1 MSRVW
6 SIVVAVVLLVLL
18 CAGCSHDGPAATPQA
33 AASASAKPL
42 PLPPIGAGTAKAP
55 EDAPRFYDLVANLP
69 ACSIYHRGLSIDLGT
84 KAARWRR
91 GYSVGPFDD
100 VSYVD
105 REGATFARVF
115 AKRLSYEFWLD
126 EPENAV
132 FVGLRVHSGIASRLS
147 AYIDNKNA
155 GSARLGTNETRVVTL
170 PVRQHKLAAGR
181 HTLLLRFWGIRRLPP
196 GSKRAPYAEIDWLRV
211 GVKDDL
217 SATYAAPTLKDIVA
231 NEALDGRPKRS
242 IVLRAPSTV
251 RCAMRVAPDAK
262 LRVSLGFWG
271 SGKGRAEVRVVAD
284 GEPPVTLKQ
293 RKVTG
298 GKGATWTP
306 LHLDLGRFAGKL
318 IGLELRA
325 LEATRGGRVVF
336 GDPAI
341 VHSGPAAKPAPH
353 TDTVVLVIASGL
365 HRSGIPPWGPIGKL
379 SALGELTRQGVA
391 FDNYRAPTTVPAG
404 VVASMLTG
412 LSPRAHSLEDHAA
425 RLPASVRTI
434 NSIVKEA
441 SGRTAM
447 FTGVPTTFAAFGFD
461 RGWDHFASYS
471 PVKDLPATAPITD
484 ATKWLEHELS
494 GEPTRRLVVIHTR
507 GMHPPWDL
515 SRKEMA
521 ALPPQEYAGVLDARR
536 GGIIL
541 AKIRARRSR
550 RLRRL
555 RDDDWT
561 RLRAAEKAVMLKQ
574 NAALMQ
580 LISMLKRRGA
590 WDRTLF
596 IFVGDVGA
604 GAPPRVPFAPAGSL
618 TEGRLLLPLVVKFP
632 GNALAGKHAEVPATA
647 VDIARTVLD
656 AFGINVPRHVSGI
669 DLFAGASG
677 VLPIVGRPLIATL
690 GKRYSTRIGSWL
702 LHGQLGHVPR
712 ICRLDIDPACE
723 SDLLDDQPIAARTA
737 WQWTFDAETASA
749 ALRTP
754 REPARLDIDTANA
767 LTVWGDIH

>member
-1 MSRVW
+1 M
-6 SIVVAVVLLVLL
+6 
-18 CAGCSHDGPAATPQA
+18 A
-33 AASASAKPL
+33 AAPLGASTASAPQ
-42 PLPPIGAGTAKAP
+42 
-55 EDAPRFYDLVANLP
+55 DAPPLYDLVANLP
-69 ACSIYHRGLSIDLGT
+69 ACSVYHRGLSIDLGT
-84 KAARWRR
+84 KAARARR
-91 GYSVGPFDD
+91 GYSIGPFDD

-115 AKRLSYEFWLD
+115 TKRLSYEFWLD
-126 EPENAV
+126 KPEESV
-132 FVGLRVHSGIASRLS
+132 FVGLRVHTGIASRLGT
-147 AYIDNKNA
+147 YIDNKNA
-155 GSARLGTNETRVVTL
+155 GSARLGSDETRVVTL
-170 PVRQHKLAAGR
+170 PVRRHKLAAGR
-181 HTLLLRFWGIRRLPP
+181 HTLLLRFWGIRRLPA
-196 GSKRAPYAEIDWLRV
+196 GSKREPYAEIDWLRV
-211 GVKDDL
+211 GVQDDL
-217 SATYAAPTLKDIVA
+217 SATYAAPTLQDIVA
-231 NEALDGRPKRS
+231 DTALDGRPKRS

-271 SGKGRAEVRVVAD
+271 SGKGVAQVRVVAD
-284 GEPPVTLKQ
+284 GQPPVTLKE

-298 GKGATWTP
+298 GSGATWTP
-306 LHLDLGRFAGKL
+306 LDLDLGRFAGKL

-325 LEATRGGRVVF
+325 LDASRGGRIVF

-341 VHSGPAAKPAPH
+341 VHSGAAIKRAPH
-353 TDTVVLVIASGL
+353 ADTVVLVVDSGL
-365 HRSGIPPWGPIGKL
+365 DRNSIPPWGPIGKL
-379 SALGELTRQGVA
+379 SALGELTRLGVA

-461 RGWDHFASYS
+461 RNWDHFQSYS

-484 ATKWLEHELS
+484 AANWLDHELS
-494 GEPTRRLVVIHTR
+494 GEPARRLVVIHAR

-515 SRKEMA
+515 TRDEVS
-521 ALPPQEYAGVLDARR
+521 ALPPQEYGGVLDARR

-550 RLRRL
+550 QRRRL
-555 RDDDWT
+555 RDDDWE
-561 RLRAAEKAVMLKQ
+561 RLRALEKAAMLKQ
-574 NAALMQ
+574 NAALTR
-580 LISMLKRRGA
+580 LVSVLKKRGA
-590 WDRTLF
+590 WDQTLF

-604 GAPPRVPFAPAGSL
+604 GAPPRIPFEPAGSL
-618 TEGRLLLPLVVKFP
+618 TEGRLVLPLLVKFP

-656 AFGINVPRHVSGI
+656 TFGIDVPAHVSGV

-690 GKRYSTRIGSWL
+690 GERYSTRFGSWL
-702 LHGQLGHVPR
+702 LHGKLGRVPDL
-712 ICRLDIDPACE
+712 CRLDIDPACVNNV
-723 SDLLDDQPIAARTA
+723 LDNEPIAARTA

-749 ALRTP
+749 KLRTP
-754 REPARLDIDTANA
+754 REPARIDIDTANA
-767 LTVWGDIH
+767 LTVWGDIR